1 MLLFLYSLHSIK
13 AMTHFLFLKETLR
26 NVVDPCIKPTT
37 NTYVGVMLA
46 KSKEY
51 VLYTNESNKSRVR
64 MIYGGCGSV
73 LTKERKKVLVVLTT
87 CVRKDLLRQD
97 ICIHDF

>member
-1 MLLFLYSLHSIK
+1 MGI
-13 AMTHFLFLKETLR
+13 
-26 NVVDPCIKPTT
+26 I
-37 NTYVGVMLA
+37 LA
-46 KSKEY
+46 KGKEY
-51 VLYTNESNKSRVR
+51 VFYKSEHNMSRVW

>member
-1 MLLFLYSLHSIK
+1 MK
-13 AMTHFLFLKETLR
+13 
-26 NVVDPCIKPTT
+26 TT
-37 NTYVGVMLA
+37 TCTYVGIILA
-46 KSKEY
+46 KGKEY
-51 VLYTNESNKSRVR
+51 IFYKSEHNMSRVW

-73 LTKERKKVLVVLTT
+73 FTKERKKVLLVVLTT